1 MKILSALCAAL
12 AALVLLSACGLRDET
27 PAPVRPA
34 ETAPAAAITPEGGAA
49 ILENQLGAADAA
61 TGNVMSYVYEDTVTL
76 DGAAFHNYR
85 VSWLVD
91 GHASYLANYLVSV
104 DGLVVQECPP
114 DLAE

>member
-1 MKILSALCAAL
+1 
-12 AALVLLSACGLRDET
+12 
-27 PAPVRPA
+27 
-34 ETAPAAAITPEGGAA
+34 
-49 ILENQLGAADAA
+49 
-61 TGNVMSYVYEDTVTL
+61 MSYVYEDTVTL

-91 GHASYLANYLVSV
+91 GHTSYLANYLVSV